1 LQANDPLV
9 HYTASDLGA
18 QYGLSAIWNNGT
30 FQNGVWS
37 HSDNPTSEPLP
48 VPPISPVGGRYQPWG
63 HWCQM
68 TNLAGIDDN
77 PYNVAYKDPL
87 VWGSDYWN
95 FPTGQ
100 AWNSGWIGE
109 VHRGTPWQTIYL
121 KSTNVLADTGN
132 AGDTSSNVGIN
143 TWANWT
149 GNLQL
154 DDNSGQYIDAAKSAP
169 VTDWHLV
176 SVLAAMLNTNDPRTL
191 FSVNNPDPNAWTVE
205 LDGLTALTN
214 TALIVLPSTPP
225 QLSPIVISSN
235 SVQASLIADAI
246 QSTRA
251 GLPGQVFHNLGD
263 ILAAP
268 QLTVRSPFLDL
279 SASAQ
284 EEYGNSDQ
292 AYEAIPSQLL
302 PLLRADSIGSVSSA
316 SGEVHVEFNGYD
328 GKAYAIQ
335 VSSDLV
341 NWTNINTNSPVNGV
355 FQLNVPVLETAGPQ
369 FFRSLWLP

>member
-1 LQANDPLV
+1 
-9 HYTASDLGA
+9 
-18 QYGLSAIWNNGT
+18 
-30 FQNGVWS
+30 
-37 HSDNPTSEPLP
+37 
-48 VPPISPVGGRYQPWG
+48 
-63 HWCQM
+63 
-68 TNLAGIDDN
+68 
-77 PYNVAYKDPL
+77 
-87 VWGSDYWN
+87 
-95 FPTGQ
+95 
-100 AWNSGWIGE
+100 
-109 VHRGTPWQTIYL
+109 
-121 KSTNVLADTGN
+121 
-132 AGDTSSNVGIN
+132 
-143 TWANWT
+143 
-149 GNLQL
+149 
-154 DDNSGQYIDAAKSAP
+154 
-169 VTDWHLV
+169 LV